1 MARACLEAARQDL
14 ESLCRRFGVSRLW
27 VFGSALSERWE
38 PASSDLDFLVE
49 FGPPPKG
56 VDLPPPKGVDLFA
69 QQFVLQVELERL
81 LGRRVDLVDRTAIRR
96 PLFREKVEREK
107 QEVYAA

>member
-1 MARACLEAARQDL
+1 MHTMARACLEAARQDL

-56 VDLPPPKGVDLFA
+56 VDLFA

>member
-56 VDLPPPKGVDLFA
+56 VDLFA